1 MRALRVVSRVVTS
14 LYILSFVSLV
24 LTAGA
29 WREMA
34 GIATYAFLV
43 LLVVGV
49 LMSAIEWRWGG
60 AVVKGTSPRAVW
72 GVAVNSGTR
81 RCALS
86 FRAQEIGRGL
96 SNARRL

>member
-43 LLVVGV
+43 C
-49 LMSAIEWRWGG
+49 S
-60 AVVKGTSPRAVW
+60 
-72 GVAVNSGTR
+72 
-81 RCALS
+81 
-86 FRAQEIGRGL
+86 
-96 SNARRL
+96 